1 MSDSDTQSRTERA
14 RVDTGALRP
23 EQLSDHEL
31 QILLEIEARIV
42 EGKTIRQPEPP
53 TRAERYLKRVQERH
67 SRALLLAG
75 ARVRA
80 RRRCC

>member
-53 TRAERYLKRVQERH
+53 TRAERYLKRVQERIPARCS
-67 SRALLLAG
+67 SRAPG
-75 ARVRA
+75 VRA